1 MARKITSP
9 AVEKIADDFKN
20 KLEDT
25 SKKGMERKE
34 AALSYMFILCF
45 IPLLSNRDSEYVQFH
60 AKQGFVLFILDILIG
75 LVSWFPVF
83 GQLAVLVLLFTSVI
97 GVIKAL
103 NGKYWEIPF
112 VYEWSKK
119 LNF

>member
-1 MARKITSP
+1 MAKKTTSP
-9 AVEKIADDFKN
+9 SIEKIADDFKS

-25 SKKGMERKE
+25 SKKGIENKE
-34 AALSYMFILCF
+34 AALSYVFILCF
-45 IPLLSNRDSEYVQFH
+45 IPLLSNRDSEFVQFH
-60 AKQGFVLFILDILIG
+60 AKQGFVLFVLDILIG
-75 LVSWFPVF
+75 LVSWFPLF
-83 GQLAVLVLLFTSVI
+83 GQLAVLVLFMTSII
-97 GVIKAL
+97 GIVKAL

>member
-1 MARKITSP
+1 MARKINSP
-9 AVEKIADDFKN
+9 AVEKLAGEIKHQ
-20 KLEDT
+20 LEDT
-25 SKKGMERKE
+25 SKKGVERKE

-45 IPLLSNRDSEYVQFH
+45 IPLLANRESEYVQFH
-60 AKQGFVLFILDILIG
+60 AKQGFVLFVLDVLIG

-83 GQLAVLVLLFTSVI
+83 GQLAVLVLFFTSVI
-97 GVIKAL
+97 GIIKAL

-119 LNF
+119 ISF